1 MLGLILGLIL
11 AFVPFPGSTFVA
23 RLIDTFIALPTFLVT
38 LALTFLYG
46 SAGMLNGAL
55 TQGFGLSE
63 PPVHFLY
70 SAWGVIL
77 AEVTVYTPFV
87 LRPLLA
93 AFSLVDQSQIEV
105 AGLLDRRRQPLPA
118 AHRQR
123 VRHRAVHR
131 RQRRHH
137 AATSDLRQGD
147 PRVGLSSGLRYRDG
161 QYRALAWA
169 LLALSPRGAT
179 ARRLSRMLVW
189 SRSGRFVVWLVAAL
203 LIGVIFLAPLAV
215 ILAASLAQQWNGVLP
230 TGFTF
235 EHYRDAGSGAS
246 GDAVF
251 ASLITGLVASLL
263 ALLCGSWAALSLRAQ
278 GEAWSRSLGLLF
290 FVPSAVPSVSV
301 GLGLLVAFS
310 QRPLLLNG
318 TTAIVILAHFVLI
331 SAFSFG
337 NVSAGLARLP
347 PDYEEVASSL
357 GARPTYRLFKVTL
370 PLIAPYLIAAFG
382 LSFALSMGE
391 LGATVMVYPPG
402 WVTLP
407 VAIFGLTDRG
417 DIFSGAALTMILV
430 AATLA
435 LLVGLERLPLGAIG
449 RRA

>member
-1 MLGLILGLIL
+1 M
-11 AFVPFPGSTFVA
+11 A
-23 RLIDTFIALPTFLVT
+23 R
-38 LALTFLYG
+38 
-46 SAGMLNGAL
+46 
-55 TQGFGLSE
+55 
-63 PPVHFLY
+63 
-70 SAWGVIL
+70 
-77 AEVTVYTPFV
+77 
-87 LRPLLA
+87 
-93 AFSLVDQSQIEV
+93 
-105 AGLLDRRRQPLPA
+105 
-118 AHRQR
+118 
-123 VRHRAVHR
+123 
-131 RQRRHH
+131 
-137 AATSDLRQGD
+137 
-147 PRVGLSSGLRYRDG
+147 
-161 QYRALAWA
+161 
-169 LLALSPRGAT
+169 
-179 ARRLSRMLVW
+179 
-189 SRSGRFVVWLVAAL
+189 L

-215 ILAASLAQQWNGVLP
+215 IWRRVWLGSGTGVLP

-290 FVPSAVPSVSV
+290 FIPSAVPSVSV
-301 GLGLLVAFS
+301 GLGHLVAFS

-337 NVSAGLARLP
+337 NVSAGFARLP

-357 GARPTYRLFKVTL
+357 GARPTYRLFNVTL

-417 DIFSGAALTMILV
+417 DFFSGAALTMILIGV
-430 AATLA
+430 TLA
-435 LLVGLERLPLGAIG
+435 LLVALERLPLSAIG
-449 RRA
+449 RKA

>member
-1 MLGLILGLIL
+1 
-11 AFVPFPGSTFVA
+11 
-23 RLIDTFIALPTFLVT
+23 
-38 LALTFLYG
+38 
-46 SAGMLNGAL
+46 
-55 TQGFGLSE
+55 
-63 PPVHFLY
+63 
-70 SAWGVIL
+70 
-77 AEVTVYTPFV
+77 
-87 LRPLLA
+87 
-93 AFSLVDQSQIEV
+93 
-105 AGLLDRRRQPLPA
+105 
-118 AHRQR
+118 
-123 VRHRAVHR
+123 
-131 RQRRHH
+131 
-137 AATSDLRQGD
+137 
-147 PRVGLSSGLRYRDG
+147 
-161 QYRALAWA
+161 
-169 LLALSPRGAT
+169 
-179 ARRLSRMLVW
+179 MLVW
-189 SRSGRFVVWLVAAL
+189 SRSGRFIVWLLAAL
-203 LIGVIFLAPLAV
+203 LIGIIFIAPLAV

-230 TGFTF
+230 TGFTL
-235 EHYRDAGSGAS
+235 EHYASAAGGAS
-246 GDAVF
+246 GDAVV

-263 ALLCGSWAALSLRAQ
+263 ALLCGSWAALALRAQ
-278 GEAWSRSLGLLF
+278 GEAWSRTLGLLF
-290 FVPSAVPSVSV
+290 FIPSAVPSVSV

-337 NVSAGLARLP
+337 NVSAGLARLS
-347 PDYEEVASSL
+347 PDFEEVASSL

-435 LLVGLERLPLGAIG
+435 LLIGLERLPVGSVG
-449 RRA
+449 RRV